1 MRENIRSRLAA
12 PSIIFIPSPQS
23 ASTNVKT
30 GHLQFIRTSFIF
42 IYSPQSPS
50 VTKEVRPIIIIL
62 KMLSA
67 AARGKL
73 CSPSGR
79 ISTRDGWSP
88 LPCLGVRAC
97 VRVRVRAGAE
107 KGSSLLTGVAWVA
120 YLLGDGPVIGKF
132 TFFFLFMGNP

>member
-1 MRENIRSRLAA
+1 
-12 PSIIFIPSPQS
+12 
-23 ASTNVKT
+23 
-30 GHLQFIRTSFIF
+30 
-42 IYSPQSPS
+42 
-50 VTKEVRPIIIIL
+50 
-62 KMLSA
+62 MLSG

-107 KGSSLLTGVAWVA
+107 KGSSRLTVVAWVA

-132 TFFFLFMGNP
+132 TIFFSIYGASVALVTSGDEDGEIVIRLPHYV